1 MYITYI
7 RYDIYYIY
15 SIYYTVVEYI
25 LYIHYIIYIYKAYQY
40 NFVYPAV
47 RRLWFECCREVP
59 QHSLIFNLRTR
70 DKLFFVFLFQYKT
83 CLYYPA
89 VRMMWFEGCREITPA
104 CFNIQSSNHR

>member
-25 LYIHYIIYIYKAYQY
+25 LYIHYITYIYIKHI
-40 NFVYPAV
+40 NIILFIL
-47 RRLWFECCREVP
+47 RFEGCGSNAAGKYP

-70 DKLFFVFLFQYKT
+70 DKCFFVFYLNIKHVYII
-83 CLYYPA
+83 L
-89 VRMMWFEGCREITPA
+89 RFE
-104 CFNIQSSNHR
+104 